1 MADGKVVY
9 EIRADDSKVNSD
21 IDQAEKT
28 IKKSSEKAFSSV
40 ESSSEK
46 ATKSVK
52 DGAKD
57 SEESIKGSSEQ
68 AKKSTEEVEKSASR
82 IGPAFKTAGK
92 VAASGFAAIGGAA
105 IAAGTQAVTGAVD
118 LDQAVNSFLAES
130 GIAKEATLKLADGTT
145 QLVDRSEHYKDVMKE
160 IYADNYGESFEDIGN
175 AMADVRKQM
184 SYLEGDGLKII
195 TEDALTLRDTFGYD
209 VAESVRAAN
218 SLVSQFG
225 VDGEVAMDLI
235 AQGAQNG
242 LDFSGE
248 LLDSINE
255 YSPQFQKLG
264 LDAEDM
270 FHIFQTGTENGAFNL
285 DKIGDA
291 VKEFSIRVLDGSDTT
306 VAGFEALGMNADKMA
321 AKFAAGGDSAKEAFN
336 ETIDAL
342 ANMKDPLA
350 QNTAGVNLFGTMW
363 EDLGPTVITS
373 LSDVNDSIDQTKDTM
388 GELQAVKYDDLG
400 SMLEGLGRA
409 VEVMLLPLG
418 ESLIPLLQEL
428 LESIMPIIEENLPV
442 LTEFISEMVTA
453 LAPII
458 EEFLPQLMDIIST
471 LMPIFMQ
478 IIEEVLP
485 PILDLINQLLPP
497 LLDLVSTLL
506 PPLISLFGA
515 LIEPLVEIL
524 EAILPPLIDIINVL
538 IDPIMDLIDMI
549 LPPLTTLIKNLAP
562 LFEALMPIIETLAGI
577 FSDVL
582 GGAIDAVMPI
592 IESIMDILDG
602 VITFITGVF
611 TGNWEQAWDGI
622 VGIFKGIF
630 NLIPSIVEGVINGAI
645 AVINGIISGINNLTG
660 TIGIPSIPLIPDV
673 SLPRFHAGGIVDFEA
688 GEGPALLSDRE
699 MVLTPRQQAN
709 LFSFINNPIPSMGG
723 LGSSTPIIVQ
733 NDTPVYLDG
742 KLISKNS
749 TQHQFTDAMIRR
761 VR

>member
-9 EIRADDSKVNSD
+9 EIRADDSKVSSD
-21 IDQAEKT
+21 LDQAEKT
-28 IKKSSEKAFSSV
+28 IEKASQKTFSSV

-52 DGAKD
+52 EGAKD
-57 SEESIKGSSEQ
+57 SEESIKDSSGKAQ
-68 AKKSTEEVEKSASR
+68 KSTEEVEKSASR
-82 IGPAFKTAGK
+82 IGPAFKSAGK
-92 VAASGFAAIGGAA
+92 IAAAGFAAIGGAA
-105 IAAGTQAVTGAVD
+105 ITVGTQAVTGAVD
-118 LDQAVNSFLAES
+118 FDKAMNQFSASTGMAES
-130 GIAKEATLKLADGTT
+130 DLSSYEETLK
-145 QLVDRSEHYKDVMKE
+145 S
-160 IYADNYGESFEDIGN
+160 IYANNYGESFEDIGD
-175 AMADVRKQM
+175 AMSQVKSQM
-184 SYLEGDGLKII
+184 DFLDAEGLQII

-209 VAESVRAAN
+209 VSESVRAAN
-218 SLVSQFG
+218 ALMNQFG

-235 AQGAQNG
+235 AKGAQNG

-248 LLDSINE
+248 LLDSISE
-255 YSPQFQKLG
+255 YSVQFAKVG
-264 LDAEDM
+264 LDADDM
-270 FHIFQTGTENGAFNL
+270 FKIMQAGADSGAFNL
-285 DKIGDA
+285 DKVGDA
-291 VKEFSIRVLDGSDTT
+291 IKEMSIRVVDGSDTT
-306 VAGFEALGMNADKMA
+306 AAGFAALGLDADSMA
-321 AKFAAGGDSAKEAFN
+321 KKFAAGGDSAKEAFN
-336 ETIDAL
+336 QTIDAL
-342 ANMKDPLA
+342 AGIKDPLK
-350 QNTAGVNLFGTMW
+350 QNEAGVALFGTMW
-363 EDLGPTVITS
+363 EDLGPEVVTALADIEDGAYSTGDA
-373 LSDVNDSIDQTKDTM
+373 LEGMK
-388 GELQAVKYDDLG
+388 AVKYDDLG

-458 EEFLPQLMDIIST
+458 ETFLPQLMDIIST

-485 PILDLINQLLPP
+485 PILDLLNQLLPP
-497 LLDLVSTLL
+497 LLDLISTLL
-506 PPLISLFGA
+506 PPLVSLFGA
-515 LIEPLVEIL
+515 LIEPLAEIL
-524 EAILPPLIDIINVL
+524 GAILPPLIDVL
-538 IDPIMDLIDMI
+538 NILIEPITDLIDML
-549 LPPLTTLIKNLAP
+549 LPPLTNLIKGIAP
-562 LFEALMPIIETLAGI
+562 LFESLTPIIKTLAKV
-577 FSDVL
+577 FSQVL

-592 IESIMDILDG
+592 IESIMDILGG

-622 VGIFKGIF
+622 VNVFKGIF

-645 AVINGIISGINNLTG
+645 GIINGIIEGINGITG
-660 TIGIPSIPLIPDV
+660 NIGIPEIPLIPTV
-673 SLPRFHAGGIVDFEA
+673 SLPRFHAGGIVDFKT

-709 LFSFINNPIPSMGG
+709 LFSFINNPISSTGG
-723 LGSSTPIIVQ
+723 LGSGAPIVIQ
-733 NDTPVYLDG
+733 NDSPVYLDG